1 VGGGSPADG
10 SGRLGRAE
18 AGVLVTVV
26 ALAVALVLGA
36 TAARRPPDVKV
47 ATVSMAGDAPL
58 LNDPGVAE
66 ELRAQG
72 LRVTQNYMGSR
83 AVAEDPRLSAYN
95 IASVSSDDAA
105 KQVIAQL
112 AANGQTE
119 AVKRSPMGTPMVVLT
134 YRPIA
139 QLLQRLG
146 VASQGPDGIWT
157 FDMRAYM
164 KVVAAKQR
172 WSDIPGNTTYP
183 NTNQIVLA
191 TTDPSAS
198 GSGEL
203 FLMVLSYLLNDDTA
217 VADDATAARI
227 LPQLEPFFVDQ
238 GDMPVHTP
246 DLLNEFL
253 TGGMDRD
260 PMIFDYEGDYLA
272 MAMGQPGQPEQPG
285 RLPADLVAMYPTPTA
300 YSETSF
306 VSWDTLGNELSNL
319 LSDDPVLVGL
329 EMKNGQRIPGRTAQ
343 FVALVAAH
351 GIKVPDHLDYV
362 ISPTDQVLETMIEG
376 ISRDRQQGSG

>member
-1 VGGGSPADG
+1 MTGVGVGGGSPADG
-10 SGRLGRAE
+10 VGRLGKTE
-18 AGVLVTVV
+18 AGVLGTVV
-26 ALAVALVLGA
+26 LLAVALVLGA
-36 TAARRPPDVKV
+36 TAARRPPEMPV
-47 ATVSMAGDAPL
+47 ATVSMAGDAPV
-58 LNDPGVAE
+58 LNDTGVAD
-66 ELRAQG
+66 ELLAHG
-72 LRVTQNYMGSR
+72 LQVTQNYMGSR
-83 AVAEDPRLSAYN
+83 AVAEDPRLGGYD

-105 KQVIAQL
+105 KQVIEQL
-112 AANGQTE
+112 GASGDTE

-139 QLLQRLG
+139 QLLQHVG
-146 VASQGPDGIWT
+146 VASQGSDGIWT

-164 KVVAAKQR
+164 KVVASKRR
-172 WSDIPGNTTYP
+172 WSDIPGNTAYP
-183 NTNQIVLA
+183 STNQIVLA

-217 VADDATAARI
+217 VADSATADRL

-260 PMIFDYEGDYLA
+260 PMIFGYEGDYLA
-272 MAMGQPGQPEQPG
+272 MVLNRTVQ
-285 RLPADLVAMYPTPTA
+285 LPADLVAMYPSPTV

-306 VSWDTLGNELSNL
+306 VSWTPGGNKLSTLLAT
-319 LSDDPVLVGL
+319 DPVLVRL
-329 EMKNGQRIPGRTAQ
+329 EMKNGQRVPGQAAQ
-343 FVALVAAH
+343 FVAMVAAF
-351 GIKVPDHLDYV
+351 GVKVPDHLDYV
-362 ISPTDQVLETMIEG
+362 IPPTDQLLERMIEG